1 MPRRFQFWWNAAFV
15 LAAGLIGV
23 FILAIV
29 VDDLDQRYPPPLD
42 AINNF
47 SAEVVDR
54 EGELLRAYATDE
66 GRWRMQ
72 VRLQDIDP
80 QFVEMLIAYEDKRF
94 RDHYGIDLIAT
105 ARAVVQMLTNGRI
118 VSGGSTLSMQLARL
132 IEPREKRSLSS
143 KLKQMA
149 RALQIERRLTKDQ
162 ILLAYLTLA
171 PYGGNLEGVR
181 AASLAWLGK
190 EPKKLRLSEAALLV
204 ALPQL
209 PERRRPDRH
218 PGAAKTAR
226 DRVLFRMADAKI
238 IAASEIERAARY
250 PVPRIRLALP
260 VLAPHLADLARSKAP
275 KALKYETTLDGR
287 MQANLEAVA
296 RKAARKLGPT
306 VSAAILVADAH
317 TGEILAEIGSSNY
330 FSERRFGWIGMSRA
344 VRSPGSAL
352 KPFIYGL
359 AFQEGIAA
367 AETIISDRP
376 ANFGGYRPKNFDL
389 TYQGDVT
396 VRTALQMSLNV
407 PALMLLDS
415 VGPTR
420 LTSLF
425 ANAKAMPRLPSHEK
439 PGLAIGLGGTG
450 VSLKDL
456 VQLYT
461 TFPNLGR
468 VVEIGNGIDR
478 MPLMRPGKRVLERA
492 AAWHVSDVLSGV
504 ARPAASPPRKIA
516 YKTGT
521 SYGYRDAWSIGF
533 DGRYVIGVWA
543 GSADNRSVPGLT
555 GITAAA
561 PILFEAFS
569 RTGRNS
575 VPLPAAPAGALRI
588 AASDLPAGL
597 KRFAS
602 ARSGLIPVGQFENPP
617 EIVFPPNGARIE
629 LGALNGSQPSPLVM
643 KLQGGKAPFRW
654 LANGKPL
661 EKRSRRRTG
670 NWIPDGRG
678 YSTLTVVDADGRA
691 ASVEVFID

>member
-1 MPRRFQFWWNAAFV
+1 MRRRFQFWWNTAFGA
-15 LAAGLIGV
+15 AAGLIAML
-23 FILAIV
+23 ILIV
-29 VDDLDQRYPPPLD
+29 VLDDLDKRYPPPLD
-42 AINNF
+42 GISNL

-54 EGELLRAYATDE
+54 NGALLRAYATDE
-66 GRWRMQ
+66 GRWRMRVQ
-72 VRLQDIDP
+72 LEDIDP
-80 QFVEMLIAYEDKRF
+80 QFVDMLIAYEDKRF
-94 RDHYGIDLIAT
+94 HDHHGVDPAAIG
-105 ARAVVQMLTNGRI
+105 RALVQMLTNGRI

-132 IEPREKRSLSS
+132 IEPREKRSLAS
-143 KLKQMA
+143 KFRQMA
-149 RALQIERRLTKDQ
+149 RAFQIERRLSKEQ
-162 ILLAYLTLA
+162 ILQAYLTLA

-181 AASLAWLGK
+181 AASLAWFGK

-218 PGAAKTAR
+218 PDAAKTSR
-226 DRVLFRMADAKI
+226 DRVLFRMADAGV
-238 IAASEIERAARY
+238 IARSEIERAARY
-250 PVPRIRLALP
+250 PVPRTRLALP
-260 VLAPHLADLARSKAP
+260 ALAPHLADLALSKTPGAP
-275 KALKYETTLDGR
+275 THETTLDKR
-287 MQANLEAVA
+287 MQANLEQVA
-296 RKAARKLGPT
+296 KAAARKLGPT
-306 VSAAILVADAH
+306 VSTAILVADAR
-317 TGEILAEIGSSNY
+317 TGEILAEVGSADY
-330 FSERRFGWIGMSRA
+330 FSERRFGWISMSRA

-376 ANFGGYRPKNFDL
+376 ANFGGYRPQNFDL

-407 PALMLLDS
+407 PALALLES

-425 ANAKAMPRLPSHEK
+425 ANANAMPVLPRHEK
-439 PGLAIGLGGTG
+439 PGLAIGLGGAG

-461 TFPNLGR
+461 AFPNLGR
-468 VVEIGNGIDR
+468 VVELGNGIDR
-478 MPLMRPGKRVLERA
+478 MPPMRPGKRVLEPA
-492 AAWHVSDVLSGV
+492 AAWHVSDILSGV
-504 ARPAASPPRKIA
+504 ARPAHSPLRKIA

-555 GITAAA
+555 GISAAA

-569 RTGRNS
+569 RTGRNP
-575 VPLPAAPAGALRI
+575 VPLPVAPAGALRV

-602 ARSGLIPVGQFENPP
+602 ARTGLIPVGQFENPP
-617 EIVFPPNGARIE
+617 EIVYPPNGARIE
-629 LGALNGSQPSPLVM
+629 LRASSGTNASPLVL

-670 NWIPDGRG
+670 NWVPDGRG